1 MFIKFTLIVNTELTL
16 TIFLVKGEIINTMS
30 IRHSLYYLN
39 TLIETSSDAITIIN
53 TLGEVEYWSSQAE
66 KMYGIPLK
74 DIKNKKISKFFK
86 KEDLKLLEI
95 LETKKA
101 VFNAYHQPRPDKHV
115 LISSSPI
122 IDDQG
127 NLIGAISIDQDIT
140 NIVKLNEKLS
150 LTTTE
155 LQKIKQH
162 YNLQE
167 QIGPLSEIKGNSV
180 VIQTAKDLALKVAKT
195 DATVLIRGESGV
207 GKELFAQGVHEA
219 SLRKDQPFIPINCG
233 AIPEALFESEFF
245 GYEKGSFTGANKDGK
260 AGKVEMADGGTLFLD
275 EIGMLPLDMQVKLLR
290 VLQEREVSR
299 IGGNTSVKV
308 NIRIVAATNSDLEGM
323 VKKGLFREDLY
334 YRLNVVTLKIP
345 PLRERIKDIP
355 VLVNNF
361 IQEYSAKYHTEMP
374 TLLTSAMDMFTGY
387 QWPGNIRELRNV
399 VERMIIFID
408 KPTIHAE
415 DIMTI
420 FPAVNNNNI
429 DKEGLAQEKALL
441 EHDRIKEVLIETYGN
456 KSAAAKKLGIS
467 RVSLYNKIKQY
478 RIDV

>member
-1 MFIKFTLIVNTELTL
+1 MKNMPLE
-16 TIFLVKGEIINTMS
+16 
-30 IRHSLYYLN
+30 HSRYYLN
-39 TLIETSSDAITIIN
+39 TLIETSSDAIAIIN
-53 TLGEVEYWSSQAE
+53 VLGEVEYWNSQAE
-66 KMYGIPLK
+66 QTYGIPLSA
-74 DIKNKKISKFFK
+74 IKTKKISAFFK

-95 LETKKA
+95 LETKKP
-101 VFNAYHQPRPDKHV
+101 VFNVYHQPRPDKHV

-122 IDDQG
+122 FDSEE

-155 LQKIKQH
+155 LQKVKQQ

-167 QIGPLSEIKGNSV
+167 QVGPFSEIKGHSGT
-180 VIQTAKDLALKVAKT
+180 IQAAKELALKVAKT
-195 DATVLIRGESGV
+195 DATVLIQGESGV

-245 GYEKGSFTGANKDGK
+245 GYEKGSFTGAHKDGK

-290 VLQEREVSR
+290 VLQEKEVSR
-299 IGGNTSVKV
+299 IGGHASIKV
-308 NIRIVAATNSDLEGM
+308 NSRIVAATNSNLEDM
-323 VKKGLFREDLY
+323 IKQGLFREDLY

-345 PLRERIKDIP
+345 SLRERIEDIP
-355 VLVNNF
+355 ILVNNF
-361 IQEYSAKYHTEMP
+361 VQQYCAKYQKEIP
-374 TLLTSAMDMFTGY
+374 TLLASAMEMFTNY

-399 VERMIIFID
+399 VERMIIIID
-408 KPTIHAE
+408 NSTIHAE
-415 DIMTI
+415 DIMNI
-420 FPAVNNNNI
+420 FPATNNNHI
-429 DKEGLAQEKALL
+429 GKEGLAQEKAQL
-441 EHDRIKEVLIETYGN
+441 ESARIKEILIETYGN

-478 RIDV
+478 NIDV